1 MSRHSRPNTP
11 LRIALAVISVL
22 LIVVL
27 MAVTLISPAIMAAC
41 GHAHGGTLL
50 GGSYRQ
56 PPAAADVLPVSHD
69 HCRYRC
75 LWR

>member
-27 MAVTLISPAIMAAC
+27 MA
-41 GHAHGGTLL
+41 GHHGCMRTRPRWNAPRWVVPSAP
-50 GGSYRQ
+50 GSGRRT
-56 PPAAADVLPVSHD
+56 ARLA
-69 HCRYRC
+69 
-75 LWR
+75 

>member
-27 MAVTLISPAIMAAC
+27 MAVTLSLIHI
-41 GHAHGGTLL
+41 
-50 GGSYRQ
+50 
-56 PPAAADVLPVSHD
+56 
-69 HCRYRC
+69 
-75 LWR
+75 

>member
-27 MAVTLISPAIMAAC
+27 MAVTLI
-41 GHAHGGTLL
+41 
-50 GGSYRQ
+50 YR
-56 PPAAADVLPVSHD
+56 PSWLHVDTPTVERLSLIHI
-69 HCRYRC
+69 
-75 LWR
+75 